1 MIVLWGLILTR
12 EGSLSMP
19 KSERL
24 VELTGNLLGKQQ
36 RGLFYPVG
44 SSKRVNILDK
54 LCSKTGIH

>member
-19 KSERL
+19 KSKRL

-36 RGLFYPVG
+36 CGSFYPVG
-44 SSKRVNILDK
+44 SSSKVNILDK